1 VKRIPLFLKWLAGGL
16 VAIAILTGLLVLKGP
31 GQKQALITYPSSLP
45 QISSSPSV
53 KPLHSLLVEVN
64 DEKQRFA
71 GGLLLIKNDK
81 DVAISFIDPH
91 LAIDLRVLGQFD
103 LRRASHEVTTP
114 ELIKAINVA
123 GGLSIDGAVVLKNV
137 GLAALVDGVGGIKM
151 SVRHP
156 VRVTAPGVTPVQYL
170 PVGAHLIKGEL
181 ASKFAI
187 NSAPVDSPLAKLR
200 LREVLVKVFDRMSQN
215 AEVNNQLLSALGQSG
230 RSTVSTVDLG
240 SFFKETRGQWS
251 AATIAKIAL
260 VPSGNPLHKEWKLF
274 NVGEVKSTLGRTQ
287 PQLLWSPQSDLAARE
302 YRLLVTGQ
310 FSSRLSIQSIV
321 SQGNVYF
328 VDSGISKTPKISRLT
343 VTADVPH
350 EVIAS
355 LQKSLKLTHLPI
367 VVSTGL
373 PTGTDMQLDVGKDYH
388 ITQVQNGQ

>member
-1 VKRIPLFLKWLAGGL
+1 MKRIPLFLKWLAGGL
-16 VAIAILTGLLVLKGP
+16 IAIAILTGLLVLKGP

-71 GGLLLIKNDK
+71 GGLLLIKNGK

-114 ELIKAINVA
+114 ELIKAVNVA
-123 GGLSIDGAVVLKNV
+123 GGLSIDGALVLKNV

-151 SVRHP
+151 SLRHR
-156 VRVTAPGVTPVQYL
+156 VRVTAPGVTPVEYL
-170 PVGAHLIKGEL
+170 PVGAHVINGEL
-181 ASKFAI
+181 ASKYAI
-187 NSAPVDSPLAKLR
+187 NSAAIDSPLARAR
-200 LREVLVKVFDRMSQN
+200 LRDVIVKALDHMSLSPE
-215 AEVNNQLLSALGQSG
+215 AINQLLSALGQSG
-230 RSTVSTVDLG
+230 RSTVSTVDLA
-240 SFFKETRGQWS
+240 SFFDQTRGLWS
-251 AATIAKIAL
+251 HAATVKLAT
-260 VPSGNPLHKEWKLF
+260 VWSGNPLHKEWKLF
-274 NVGEVKSTLGRTQ
+274 DVATLKSTLGGTQ
-287 PQLLWSPQSDLAARE
+287 PQLLWSTPSDPLARE

-310 FSSRLSIQSIV
+310 LTSRSRIQSLV

-328 VDSGISKTPKISRLT
+328 VDSGISRTPKISRLT
-343 VTADVPH
+343 VTADVPRD
-350 EVIAS
+350 VITS
-355 LQKSLKLTHLPI
+355 LQKSLKLTHLPV
-367 VVSTGL
+367 VVSASL